1 MFTAQAEKSSIN
13 DRVNMG
19 FRRNLTRPPVK
30 GSPMSCG
37 IILAAALLLSDPSVA
52 EAAALPAVAAD
63 APVSVAHEPLFADL
77 VARSGSLKAIVD
89 GWVASGE
96 ADADGFLSGAAF
108 AGFKTQAADLAA
120 RDLQGHLVLKERGTD
135 NDLKCILRGI
145 SEDMPRKVAAV
156 ETAPNAAERKVAL
169 EELAYLLND
178 NVEVITSPPHP
189 AA

>member
-1 MFTAQAEKSSIN
+1 
-13 DRVNMG
+13 
-19 FRRNLTRPPVK
+19 
-30 GSPMSCG
+30 MSCG